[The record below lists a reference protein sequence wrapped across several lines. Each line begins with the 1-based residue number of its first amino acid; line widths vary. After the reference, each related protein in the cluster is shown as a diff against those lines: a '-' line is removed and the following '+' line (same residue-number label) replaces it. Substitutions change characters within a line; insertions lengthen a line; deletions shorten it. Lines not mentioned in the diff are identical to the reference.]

1 MTALL
6 RDRQAWL
13 FSARTFAASIAALYV
28 ALAGNLSRPYWAMA
42 TVYIVSQPLLGPTRA
57 KGVYRVLGTLLAGAA
72 TLVML
77 PNLVETPLLLSAAMA
92 VWLSA
97 CLFLALLNRGPRGYA
112 FLLAGYTT
120 AFIGFPAVT
129 APEGIFDTVVARS
142 EEIVLGT
149 VMAVLFAALVFP
161 ASVRPMLTARI
172 GNWMQDAAQWCRQV
186 LQRGPAH
193 APRNRLAADLVQFE
207 ALIAFVRHDD
217 PRHAGAAPALEQLR
231 ARMLMLLPV
240 LSSITDRL
248 DALHDD
254 TTAQPELAALLHDI
268 VAWVDPG
275 DGATADAV
283 DADAL
288 RARIAAL
295 RPPVGQHIAHLLL
308 ASLLLRLEEVLD
320 LWQDCRALEQ
330 ALVQG
335 TAPAALRAMP
345 NAASPAMAIPAATA
359 ASPERA
365 AAVRSATGS
374 AWRVR
379 ASSQRPAGLRS
390 DAATAAS
397 AGQVEGAPPEP
408 GAPPHTRTSLLQ
420 RLRGLSSDTAD
431 VPARGSTTRHID
443 FGMVAFSAASAGFAL
458 MAYCV
463 LWIGIGW
470 EGGGNGAMMAAVTA
484 AFFAAQD
491 DPAPSMLSFLT
502 WAVVASVVAGIY
514 LFGIFPAIH
523 DFPMLVLLLAV
534 VFLPLGALLHRPASM
549 LIALPLVVNLTALL
563 SLQNTYNANIQSFVN
578 AAVAMVLGIGFAV
591 VLTRLFRSVGAEWSA
606 RRLVRQGWRTLAA
619 AAEGHGTQDR
629 QHFAARMLD
638 LLGLLAPR
646 LALTPE
652 GSDLASVDMLNEV
665 RVGLNILQLR
675 SARHGLP
682 QTSKEAVD
690 AILAEVAAHYRQQ
703 AAHKRPL
710 PGPDSLRHRLD
721 ISLTRVDKVPAGAH
735 RDEALLGLIGLRY
748 SLFAETVQRREDIKH
763 EPSALAPLPPG
774 EGLG

>member
-1 MTALL
+1 MSALL

-13 FSARTFAASIAALYV
+13 FSAKTFAASIAALYV
-28 ALAGNLSRPYWAMA
+28 GLAGNLSRPYWAMA

-92 VWLSA
+92 LWLSA

-142 EEIVLGT
+142 EEIILGT

-161 ASVRPMLTARI
+161 ASVKPMLSARI
-172 GNWMQDAAQWCRQV
+172 GNWMHDAAQWCRQV
-186 LQRGPAH
+186 LQRGPSQ

-217 PRHAGAAPALEQLR
+217 PRHAGAVPTLEHLR

-240 LSSITDRL
+240 LSSMADRL
-248 DALHDD
+248 DALQRDGSALPLE
-254 TTAQPELAALLHDI
+254 TATLLED
-268 VAWVDPG
+268 VAAWVGQGEDAG
-275 DGATADAV
+275 SDADV
-283 DADAL
+283 DAL

-295 RPPVGQHIAHLLL
+295 RPAVDQDIEHLLL
-308 ASLLLRLEEVLD
+308 ASLLLRLEELLD
-320 LWQDCRALEQ
+320 LWQDCRALQQAVAHGTATPGLKAMPVAAMAPATAPSPGRAEAAQGEPVVRSRVQ
-330 ALVQG
+330 ALL
-335 TAPAALRAMP
+335 P
-345 NAASPAMAIPAATA
+345 
-359 ASPERA
+359 
-365 AAVRSATGS
+365 
-374 AWRVR
+374 
-379 ASSQRPAGLRS
+379 QRPGWSRS
-390 DAATAAS
+390 DAPA
-397 AGQVEGAPPEP
+397 
-408 GAPPHTRTSLLQ
+408 
-420 RLRGLSSDTAD
+420 
-431 VPARGSTTRHID
+431 PARSSRHID
-443 FGMVAFSAASAGFAL
+443 FGMAAFSALSAGIAL

-523 DFPMLVLLLAV
+523 DFPMLVLVLAA
-534 VFLPLGALLHRPASM
+534 VFLPIGALLHRPKTM

-619 AAEGHGTQDR
+619 AADGRGAQDR

-652 GSDLASVDMLNEV
+652 GSDLASVDMLNDV

-682 QTSKEAVD
+682 QPSREAVD
-690 AILAEVAAHYRQQ
+690 AILTEVAAHYRQQ
-703 AAHKRPL
+703 IAHKRPL
-710 PGPDSLRHRLD
+710 PAPDALRARLD
-721 ISLTRVDKVPAGAH
+721 ASLARVGKVPAGAH

-748 SLFAETVQRREDIKH
+748 SLFAQTAPQTQRNTGTA
-763 EPSALAPLPPG
+763 PPLAPLPAG
-774 EGLG
+774 R

>member
-1 MTALL
+1 MKALL

-13 FSARTFAASIAALYV
+13 FSAKTFAASIAALYV
-28 ALAGNLSRPYWAMA
+28 GLAGNLSRPYWAMA

-92 VWLSA
+92 LWLSA

-142 EEIVLGT
+142 EEIILGT
-149 VMAVLFAALVFP
+149 VMAVLFASLVFP

-172 GNWMQDAAQWCRQV
+172 GNWMQDAAAWCRQV
-186 LQRGPAH
+186 LQRGPSQ
-193 APRNRLAADLVQFE
+193 APRNHLAADLVQFE

-217 PRHAGAAPALEQLR
+217 PRHAGAAPTLEHLR
-231 ARMLMLLPV
+231 ARMLLLLPV
-240 LSSITDRL
+240 LSSIADRL
-248 DALHDD
+248 DAVQRDGSALSPDI
-254 TTAQPELAALLHDI
+254 AALLDD
-268 VAWVDPG
+268 VAAWVDQG
-275 DGATADAV
+275 DQARNEDDVA
-283 DADAL
+283 AL
-288 RARIAAL
+288 RARIAAHH
-295 RPPVGQHIAHLLL
+295 PVVDQDIEHLLL
-308 ASLLLRLEEVLD
+308 ASLLLRLEELLD

-335 TAPAALRAMP
+335 TATPVLRALP
-345 NAASPAMAIPAATA
+345 GAARHPATA
-359 ASPERA
+359 ESSNRA
-365 AAVRSATGS
+365 DTAQSDPPVRSRT
-374 AWRVR
+374 R
-379 ASSQRPAGLRS
+379 SSLLQILGWSRR
-390 DAATAAS
+390 DAATA
-397 AGQVEGAPPEP
+397 VPPEQAEAALL
-408 GAPPHTRTSLLQ
+408 GHTGQLRQRSSLLQ
-420 RLRGLSSDTAD
+420 RLTGSPRNTAD
-431 VPARGSTTRHID
+431 APAPASNARHID
-443 FGMVAFSAASAGFAL
+443 FGMAAFSALSAGFAL

-491 DPAPSMLSFLT
+491 DPAPSMLTFLT

-523 DFPMLVLLLAV
+523 DFPMLVLVLAA
-534 VFLPLGALLHRPASM
+534 VFLPIGALLHRPKSM

-606 RRLVRQGWRTLAA
+606 RRLVRQGWRTLAE
-619 AAEGHGTQDR
+619 AAEGHGAQDR
-629 QHFAARMLD
+629 QQFASRMLD

-675 SARHGLP
+675 GARHGLP
-682 QTSKEAVD
+682 QPSREAVD

-703 AAHKRPL
+703 VAHKRPL
-710 PGPDSLRHRLD
+710 PGPDALRDRLD
-721 ISLTRVDKVPAGAH
+721 ASLTRVGKVPAGTH

-748 SLFAETVQRREDIKH
+748 SVFAKTVQQPKDITQK
-763 EPSALAPLPPG
+763 PSALAPLPSG
-774 EGLG
+774 R